1 MSKLS
6 LLEFVRLD
14 AIDLDNIILEANE
27 YDPNDPFAGSSPDM
41 NKHDRQN
48 QRIELDNTQKMGSE
62 VARALKAFIDTEMH
76 ELHLDEI
83 AIKDGGLNVT
93 LSKPNKPILLITK
106 LFNKTQEKLA
116 ELQKLYPA
124 AYSKFLAPEEA
135 GGYGRNLRDIVL
147 KLAANK

>member
-14 AIDLDNIILEANE
+14 AIDLDNIILEAVDYNPE
-27 YDPNDPFAGSSPDM
+27 DPYAGSPEM
-41 NKHDRQN
+41 NKFDRQN
-48 QRIELDNTQKMGSE
+48 QKIELNTTREAGSE

-76 ELHLDEI
+76 QLHLDEI

>member
-14 AIDLDNIILEANE
+14 AIDLDNIILEAVDYNP
-27 YDPNDPFAGSSPDM
+27 DDPFAGSSEM
-41 NKHDRQN
+41 NKFDRQN
-48 QRIELDNTQKMGSE
+48 QKIELDNTQKMGSE
-62 VARALKAFIDTEMH
+62 VAKALKAFIDTEMH